1 MQDVTKSFDFSLPT
15 EIHYG
20 PGIISKLK
28 PLLIEDGVRKALV
41 VTDQGIIKAGLLEE
55 IDFILSESAV
65 SYVVYDQVSPN
76 PRDTEVE
83 AGARMGL
90 ENEAEAV
97 IALGGGSPIDCAKAI
112 NVLLSLNENK
122 IKNFE
127 GKGKI
132 TKPLKPLYTIPT
144 TSGTG
149 SEVTF
154 SSVINDTANQYKMSI
169 RSPFMAAKAALVDP
183 NLTLGLPQ
191 AVTASTG
198 MDALTHAIEAY
209 TVTEANPISDALAL
223 QAATLISES
232 LVQAYNQPDDLQARS
247 SMMMGSLLAGLAFS
261 HSDVG
266 SVHCMA
272 ESLGGKLDLPHGL
285 CNAILLPYVMTFSK
299 PACEKRYARL
309 AQAMGITYE
318 SDAEGA
324 EKAIVHVQSL
334 SRLVGLP
341 AFNELAVTPDDFEL
355 LAEMSAANIS
365 TESNPRSMNK
375 ADYLQVFTEAYKD

>member
-1 MQDVTKSFDFSLPT
+1 MQDMTKQFDFSLPT

-28 PLLIEDGVRKALV
+28 QLLVADGIRKALV

-55 IDFILSESAV
+55 LDFILTEAAV
-65 SYVVYDQVSPN
+65 SYVVFDQVSPN

-83 AGARMGL
+83 AGARMGRQ
-90 ENEAEAV
+90 NEAEAV

-112 NVLLSLNENK
+112 NVLLSLNADK
-122 IKNFE
+122 LKDFE
-127 GKGKI
+127 GKGKV

-183 NLTLGLPQ
+183 NLTFGLPK

-309 AQAMGITYE
+309 AQAMGLTYDT
-318 SDAEGA
+318 DAEGA
-324 EKAIVHVQSL
+324 ERAIKHVQNL

-341 AFNELAVTPDDFEL
+341 SFKELAVTPDDFDL

-375 ADYLQVFTEAYKD
+375 ADYLQVFTEAYND